1 MKKSFNEI
9 YQDVYKSANASL
21 MVLKKKRDFWII
33 MFIICLG
40 GMIGLFANETYNF
53 ALLAVVLIT
62 VITAIV
68 AVKANSDY
76 RKAFKT
82 LVIEKL
88 IASYDPNFRFNAV
101 GGISSHD
108 YRAAGFDGHYDHY
121 YTEDL
126 IVGSID
132 GKQPFRMSQVTTTKE
147 VTVTDNEGHT
157 RTETRTLF
165 KGLFGIVE
173 LKDYIN
179 VETSIFPNNMLK
191 KYSQNRI
198 EVDSAEFEKIYDM
211 FSLDKVRTM
220 EVFTSEVIEKFNKF
234 HEDTKYAMQ
243 MKVEFNKI
251 YFRIPCGDAFEAPAF
266 KQALSFDYVYK
277 NYQMIEFP
285 IELISKIIENAL
297 ETLK

>member
-234 HEDTKYAMQ
+234 HEDTKYILEFL
-243 MKVEFNKI
+243 VEMLLKHLLLNKL
-251 YFRIPCGDAFEAPAF
+251 YH
-266 KQALSFDYVYK
+266 
-277 NYQMIEFP
+277 
-285 IELISKIIENAL
+285 LIMYIKII
-297 ETLK
+297 K